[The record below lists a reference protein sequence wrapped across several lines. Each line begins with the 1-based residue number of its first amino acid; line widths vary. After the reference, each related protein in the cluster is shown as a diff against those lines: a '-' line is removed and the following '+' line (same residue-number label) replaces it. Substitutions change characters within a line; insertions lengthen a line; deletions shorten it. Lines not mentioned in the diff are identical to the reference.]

1 MTTFQSNPG
10 NGGQSASGG
19 QAQGNQGQGQ
29 AGFGHRVDRIG
40 SDAQQLWSDARG
52 AVTDLQD
59 TLDLK
64 GRVER
69 NPYLMLAA
77 AFGVGYVLGGGLFT
91 RTTAR
96 VIRLGVR
103 LAALP
108 MVKDELLGMA
118 EQALQG
124 YQAGRGMAGAGGAE
138 SATSVNATSA
148 GTPRPPSY

>member
-10 NGGQSASGG
+10 NGGQSANGG
-19 QAQGNQGQGQ
+19 QAQGNEGQGQ

-40 SDAQQLWSDARG
+40 SDAQQLWDDARG
-52 AVTDLQD
+52 AVTDLQES
-59 TLDLK
+59 LDLK

-91 RTTAR
+91 RTTGR
-96 VIRLGVR
+96 IIRLGVR

-108 MVKDELLGMA
+108 MVKDELIGMA
-118 EQALQG
+118 EAALHG
-124 YQAGRGMAGAGGAE
+124 VEVGAGRVSNMGG
-138 SATSVNATSA
+138 SGGV
-148 GTPRPPSY
+148 GGPQGPQV

>member
-10 NGGQSASGG
+10 NGGG
-19 QAQGNQGQGQ
+19 QAQGDQGQG
-29 AGFGHRVDRIG
+29 GFGHRVDQIG
-40 SDAQQLWSDARG
+40 SDAQRLIDDARG
-52 AVTDLQD
+52 AVTDLQQ
-59 TLDLK
+59 TLDIK

-69 NPYLMLAA
+69 NPYMMLAA

-96 VIRLGVR
+96 VLRLGVR

-118 EQALQG
+118 EMAMRG
-124 YQAGRGMAGAGGAE
+124 IEVGAGMAGSGNAGGPDRGPQGPQ
-138 SATSVNATSA
+138 V
-148 GTPRPPSY
+148 

>member
-10 NGGQSASGG
+10 NGGG
-19 QAQGNQGQGQ
+19 QAQGDQGQG
-29 AGFGHRVDRIG
+29 GFGHRVDQIG
-40 SDAQQLWSDARG
+40 SDAQRLIDDARG
-52 AVTDLQD
+52 AVTDLQQ
-59 TLDLK
+59 TLDIK

-69 NPYLMLAA
+69 NPYMMLAA

-96 VIRLGVR
+96 MIRLGVR

-118 EQALQG
+118 EAAVRG
-124 YQAGRGMAGAGGAE
+124 FETGAGRMADMSNRSAGGAE
-138 SATSVNATSA
+138 DSQV
-148 GTPRPPSY
+148 

>member
-10 NGGQSASGG
+10 NGGQSANGS
-19 QAQGNQGQGQ
+19 QSQGNQGQ
-29 AGFGHRVDRIG
+29 AGFGHRVDQIG
-40 SDAQQLWSDARG
+40 SDAQQLWDDARG

-69 NPYLMLAA
+69 NPYMMVLA

-91 RTTAR
+91 RTTGR
-96 VIRLGVR
+96 LIRLGVR

-108 MVKDELLGMA
+108 MVKDELIGMA
-118 EQALQG
+118 EAALRG
-124 YQAGRGMAGAGGAE
+124 VEVGAGRVADMTGSGNVG
-138 SATSVNATSA
+138 
-148 GTPRPPSY
+148 GTPGSQV

>member
-10 NGGQSASGG
+10 NGGQSANGG

-40 SDAQQLWSDARG
+40 SDAQQLWDDARG
-52 AVTDLQD
+52 AVTDLQES
-59 TLDLK
+59 LDLK
-64 GRVER
+64 GRVDR

-91 RTTAR
+91 RTTGR
-96 VIRLGVR
+96 IIRLGVR

-108 MVKDELLGMA
+108 MVKDELIGMA
-118 EQALQG
+118 EAALHG
-124 YQAGRGMAGAGGAE
+124 VEVGAGRVSNMTGSGG
-138 SATSVNATSA
+138 V
-148 GTPRPPSY
+148 GGPQGPQV

>member
-1 MTTFQSNPG
+1 MATYQSNPG
-10 NGGQSASGG
+10 GNGG
-19 QAQGNQGQGQ
+19 QAQGEQEQGQ

-40 SDAQQLWSDARG
+40 TDAQQLWDDARG

-64 GRVER
+64 GRVDR

-118 EQALQG
+118 EAAMRG
-124 YQAGRGMAGAGGAE
+124 VEVGAGRVADMTGSGNPGVGG
-138 SATSVNATSA
+138 SRGPTV
-148 GTPRPPSY
+148 

>member
-1 MTTFQSNPG
+1 MATFQSNPG
-10 NGGQSASGG
+10 SNDG
-19 QAQGNQGQGQ
+19 QAQGEQGEGQGQ
-29 AGFGHRVDRIG
+29 AGFGHRVDQIG
-40 SDAQQLWSDARG
+40 SDAQQLWDDARG
-52 AVTDLQD
+52 AVTDLRD

-69 NPYLMLAA
+69 NPYLTLAA

-96 VIRLGVR
+96 VIRLGMR

-118 EQALQG
+118 EAAMRG
-124 YQAGRGMAGAGGAE
+124 VEVGAGRVADMSGSGNTGAGG
-138 SATSVNATSA
+138 SHGPQV
-148 GTPRPPSY
+148 

>member
-10 NGGQSASGG
+10 NGGQSANNG
-19 QAQGNQGQGQ
+19 QAQGDQGQ
-29 AGFGHRVDRIG
+29 AGFGQRVDRIG
-40 SDAQQLWSDARG
+40 SDAQRLWEDTRG
-52 AVTDLQD
+52 AVTDLQE

-91 RTTAR
+91 RTTGR
-96 VIRLGVR
+96 ILRLGMR

-108 MVKDELLGMA
+108 MVKDELIGMA
-118 EQALQG
+118 EAALHG
-124 YQAGRGMAGAGGAE
+124 IEVGAGRVSDMGGSGGAGGPQGPQGPQG
-138 SATSVNATSA
+138 SQV
-148 GTPRPPSY
+148 

>member
-10 NGGQSASGG
+10 NGGQSANGG

-40 SDAQQLWSDARG
+40 SDAQQLWDDARG
-52 AVTDLQD
+52 AVTDLQES
-59 TLDLK
+59 LDLK
-64 GRVER
+64 GRVDR

-91 RTTAR
+91 RTTGR
-96 VIRLGVR
+96 IIRLGVR

-108 MVKDELLGMA
+108 MVKDELIGMA
-118 EQALQG
+118 EAALHGVEVGASRVSNMSGSGGVGGPQG
-124 YQAGRGMAGAGGAE
+124 PQ
-138 SATSVNATSA
+138 V
-148 GTPRPPSY
+148 

>member
-10 NGGQSASGG
+10 SGGQSANVG
-19 QAQGNQGQGQ
+19 QTQGNQGQE
-29 AGFGHRVDRIG
+29 GFGQRVDRIG
-40 SDAQQLWSDARG
+40 SDAQQLWEDTRG
-52 AVTDLQD
+52 AVTDLQE

-91 RTTAR
+91 RTTGR
-96 VIRLGVR
+96 IIRLGVR

-108 MVKDELLGMA
+108 MVKDELIGMA
-118 EQALQG
+118 EAALHG
-124 YQAGRGMAGAGGAE
+124 VEVGAGRVSNMAGGGGAGGPE
-138 SATSVNATSA
+138 RSPGSQGPQGSQV
-148 GTPRPPSY
+148 